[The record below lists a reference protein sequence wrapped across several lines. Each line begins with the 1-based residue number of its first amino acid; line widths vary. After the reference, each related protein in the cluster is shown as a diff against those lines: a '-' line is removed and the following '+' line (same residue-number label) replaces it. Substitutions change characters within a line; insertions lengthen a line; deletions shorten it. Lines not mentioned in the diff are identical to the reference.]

1 MPKSHGIHTENN
13 SKIFLFFFIL
23 YNKKILLLLQI
34 LSDSLRQQ
42 PGQPK
47 KKPKTQLRYNS
58 NITNYTQ
65 KYVRFQS

>member
-13 SKIFLFFFIL
+13 STIFVLFLIL

-42 PGQPK
+42 PEQPK
-47 KKPKTQLRYNS
+47 K
-58 NITNYTQ
+58 
-65 KYVRFQS
+65 

>member
-47 KKPKTQLRYNS
+47 KKTQNPVK
-58 NITNYTQ
+58 I
-65 KYVRFQS
+65 